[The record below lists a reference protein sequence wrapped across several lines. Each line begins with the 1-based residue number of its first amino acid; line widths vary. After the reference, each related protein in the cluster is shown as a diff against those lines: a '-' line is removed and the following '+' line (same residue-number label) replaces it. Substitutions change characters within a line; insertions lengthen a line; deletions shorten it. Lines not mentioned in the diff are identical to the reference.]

1 MTEYTEMIERKRK
14 QLQAEEWAKGV
25 QHIHVHRLT
34 SMWYETRPE
43 DMKMGNVIDTTY
55 NDGTIERKLQNGGIV
70 FMTDEKLTGDALIDA
85 WEKATHNLCVCGEQD
100 CPEEYSHTT
109 HGY

>member
-34 SMWYETRPE
+34 MCG
-43 DMKMGNVIDTTY
+43 MK
-55 NDGTIERKLQNGGIV
+55 
-70 FMTDEKLTGDALIDA
+70 
-85 WEKATHNLCVCGEQD
+85 QD
-100 CPEEYSHTT
+100 LKI
-109 HGY
+109 